1 MELNEN
7 ERSMENTKYEDLK
20 KSQDFFEEDNI
31 NWKNTIEFIPA
42 IVSGKV
48 IKVTDGDTICI
59 ACKIPYEPQ
68 MKESNQIYRF
78 HIRLFGIDTP
88 EMKSKNIE
96 DRKIANLAKD
106 FLTNLILNQIVFLK
120 NLKKD
125 KYGRIVANVYTKNN
139 ENISELMVEKKFAYS
154 YFGKTKEPPKNWYEY
169 HYGVKQENK

>member
-7 ERSMENTKYEDLK
+7 QPNMDLK
-20 KSQDFFEEDNI
+20 KSHEEDNI

-48 IKVTDGDTICI
+48 IKVADGDTICI
-59 ACKIPYEPQ
+59 ACKIPYVSQ

-106 FLTNLILNQIVFLK
+106 FLTNLILNQVVFLK

-125 KYGRIVANVYTKNN
+125 KYGRIVANVYTENN
-139 ENISELMVEKKFAYS
+139 ENISELMVEKKFAYP